1 MKAFAAVFAREI
13 FERRIVFPVAL
24 AVGFFPLLVSLV
36 TGWSRPNAAEIL
48 VLTAFLGAC
57 GLSVSLALL
66 HGASMIAGET
76 KEKRIS
82 FFFSRPLPAA
92 TIWGGKVLGALVLT
106 LAAAALAFGPMWL
119 AAPGRSRGV
128 FGFSSDPGQAV
139 LAALG
144 IALVVVLG
152 SHAVVTIGRLRSPWV
167 ALDLI
172 LAPALVFFAAV
183 SVRSLAR
190 DAYAGT
196 SGEGGGNPVQ
206 AAMITLTAAFLFAL
220 VVAPLVQVAEGR
232 TDVRRAHG
240 AFSVVFFG
248 ICAAAVALVGGYAWW
263 CASAKATDLDKVEG
277 GAWAAPRGSWVS
289 ATGPLRGWRGGGDF
303 LFDTAGGRS
312 LRIRSWTLAFSQDGS
327 RAAWGEPRFGVFQR
341 KDNRLDLFV
350 ADLATGRPAATGLE
364 TAVWATLALSPSG
377 RRLAVRDGQSL
388 AAYDVSDAENP
399 RQFAAFPVTDISR
412 GLAFVDEDTLRT
424 FPRIASAWGKELT
437 PAQLEI
443 TELSLPSKK
452 SSAVGS
458 FTRETL
464 PHLRLSADA
473 RFFVGTRSLS
483 DDPAGKRVLTLHDG
497 RTGTLVATLA
507 DDLRSPQARFLTG
520 NRIAVA
526 GIAGAGARLLF
537 FEGEKGFAAPART
550 IDLGPA
556 VRVVLGG
563 EIAPGRL
570 AVSLTPF
577 EENRPTPRS
586 AWKLAIVDAA
596 SGSVVTKAD
605 GLVPADRF
613 GWWFNS
619 VMAPTEAGSPA
630 SLLFLDADGRLV
642 RLDPASGART
652 VLLGRSK

>member
-1 MKAFAAVFAREI
+1 MRAFAAVFAREI

-92 TIWGGKVLGALVLT
+92 TIWGGKLLAALVLT
-106 LAAAALAFGPMWL
+106 LAAAALAFSPTWL
-119 AAPGRSRGV
+119 AAPGRSRGI
-128 FGFSSDPGQAV
+128 FGFSSGPGQTL

-144 IALVVVLG
+144 IGLVVVLG

-167 ALDLI
+167 ALDLT

-183 SVRSLAR
+183 SVRSLVRNA
-190 DAYAGT
+190 
-196 SGEGGGNPVQ
+196 GGGNPVR
-206 AAMITLTAAFLFAL
+206 AAMITLAAALLLAL

-277 GAWAAPRGSWVS
+277 GVWASPRGYWVA

-327 RAAWGEPRFGVFQR
+327 RAAWGEPRFGFLQR
-341 KDNRLDLFV
+341 RDNRLDLFV
-350 ADLATGRPAATGLE
+350 ADLATGRAVATGLE
-364 TAVWATLALSPSG
+364 TAVSATLALSPSG
-377 RRLAVRDGQSL
+377 RRLAALEGKTL
-388 AAYDVSDAENP
+388 EAFDVSDTRNP
-399 RQFAAFPVTDISR
+399 RQLAAFGLSGDVR
-412 GLAFVDEDTLRT
+412 GLAFFDEDTIRLY
-424 FPRIASAWGKELT
+424 PRIFNAKSRKDLGPAS
-437 PAQLEI
+437 LEI
-443 TELSLPSKK
+443 TELSLPSKQ
-452 SSAVGS
+452 SLVTGR
-458 FTRETL
+458 FDRETL
-464 PHLRLSADA
+464 PLLRLSADG
-473 RFFVGTRSLS
+473 RYLGGTRK
-483 DDPAGKRVLTLHDG
+483 AGEDGSVLTLHDG
-497 RTGTLVATLA
+497 RTGVLIATLA
-507 DDLRSPQARFLTG
+507 TDLRIVQARFLTG

-526 GIAGAGARLLF
+526 GIAGARARVDF
-537 FEGEKGFAAPART
+537 FEVEKGWGAPFRST
-550 IDLGPA
+550 DLGSCA
-556 VRVVLGG
+556 RVVLGR
-563 EIAPGRL
+563 EIAAGRVAIAL
-570 AVSLTPF
+570 LPF
-577 EENRPTPRS
+577 EENLPALQR
-586 AWKLAIVDAA
+586 AAKLAVVDAA
-596 SGSVVTKAD
+596 TGAVSDGPA

-613 GWWFNS
+613 SWWLS
-619 VMAPTEAGSPA
+619 PVLPPAEPGSPA

-642 RLDPASGART
+642 RLDPATGART
-652 VLLGRSK
+652 VLLGKGK